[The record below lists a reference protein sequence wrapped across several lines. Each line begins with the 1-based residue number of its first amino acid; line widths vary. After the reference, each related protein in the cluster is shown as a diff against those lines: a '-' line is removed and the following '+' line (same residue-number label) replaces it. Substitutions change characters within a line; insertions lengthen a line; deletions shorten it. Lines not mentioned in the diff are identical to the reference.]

1 MTSDDG
7 VGATAPTNAV
17 NRSNAETATPG
28 RLLTGAR
35 TLYAVLAVTALA
47 LLVRVVGLGARI
59 MHWDEGR
66 VGYWIL
72 RYHENGE
79 FFYRPI
85 IHGPFLPVVND
96 WVFTFIG
103 ISDFSARLVVALV
116 GGLFP
121 LAAWLFRE
129 HLEDTE
135 VVGLALVFAANPL
148 LVYYSRFM
156 RNDVLVA
163 AFSVFAL
170 GFVVRAVDTGKLRY
184 LYFAAVSMGLAFT
197 TKGNAILYI
206 ACYLGAT
213 VLVFDHRLVGLAA
226 RGDSVGEYLRSRPAW
241 AKRRLTNR
249 WNTFEYGA
257 GVLVVNVVGALVV
270 FLAVVAFFYAPRP
283 ELWQALG
290 NPAALAGVLDEATIG
305 AAESFYDSWGSGD
318 HQDHPYLPY
327 FYGLSETLVYGAG
340 VTIVFAVV
348 GLAVDGYGNRG
359 AQVGSVGN
367 GANGAN
373 GGDGGRRGRRWLVAF
388 GLYWGVASLVGYP
401 IATDIEAPWAAIHV
415 VVPLAFP
422 ASVGIAYLYRE
433 TRASIVTR
441 DTVSVGLAAIV
452 VVAALSG
459 VVGANAAYIDSASEE
474 DKEVLQWAQ
483 PENELKQ
490 TMLTIER
497 IAETNEGVDVLF
509 YGSYHPAT
517 DDELLYVENESSVD
531 RMPPGGPSWH
541 SRLPLPWYL
550 ERADANV
557 TSTAPSENRTELQN
571 PPPVVVAYEWEAE
584 EVRSQLPGYTEHRHL
599 FRLWSDE
606 VVIYIDESAIP
617 EE

>member
-1 MTSDDG
+1 MTNDDG
-7 VGATAPTNAV
+7 VGATAPASAV
-17 NRSNAETATPG
+17 TRPESETATPAPV
-28 RLLTGAR
+28 LTGAR
-35 TLYAVLAVTALA
+35 TLYAVLAVAAFA
-47 LLVRVVGLGARI
+47 LLARLVGLGTRI

-103 ISDFSARLVVALV
+103 VSDFSARLVVALV

-129 HLEDTE
+129 HLDDTE
-135 VVGLALVFAANPL
+135 VVALALVLAANPL

-184 LYFAAVSMGLAFT
+184 LYFSTASMGLAFT
-197 TKGNAILYI
+197 TKANALLYLV
-206 ACYLGAT
+206 CYLGAAA
-213 VLVFDHRLVGLAA
+213 LVFDHRLVGIAA
-226 RGDSVGEYLRSRPAW
+226 RGESVWSYLRSRPRW
-241 AKRRLTNR
+241 AKRGLRNR
-249 WNTFEYGA
+249 WKNAEYGA
-257 GVLVVNVVGALVV
+257 GVLVVNVVGALLV

-283 ELWQALG
+283 ELWQALAQPSG
-290 NPAALAGVLDEATIG
+290 LPAVLDEATVG
-305 AAESFYDSWGSGD
+305 AAEEFYDSWGSGS

-327 FYGLSETLVYGAG
+327 LYGLLETLVYGAG

-348 GLAVDGYGNRG
+348 GLAADGYGSG
-359 AQVGSVGN
+359 TT
-367 GANGAN
+367 
-373 GGDGGRRGRRWLVAF
+373 GRRGRRWLVAF
-388 GLYWGVASLVGYP
+388 GLYWGVASVIGYP
-401 IATDIEAPWAAIHV
+401 IATDIEAPWAAVHV

-433 TRASIVTR
+433 TRASVVTR

-452 VVAALSG
+452 IVAALAG
-459 VVGANAAYIDSASEE
+459 VVGANAAYTNSTSQENE
-474 DKEVLQWAQ
+474 EVLQWAQ
-483 PENELKQ
+483 PDNDLKS
-490 TMLTIER
+490 TMQDVER
-497 IAETNEGVDVLF
+497 VAEANDGVDVLF
-509 YGSYHPAT
+509 YGSYHPTT
-517 DDELLYVENESSVD
+517 DETLMYVENEESLE
-531 RMPPGGPSWH
+531 RMPPGGPDWH
-541 SRLPLPWYL
+541 GRLPLPWYL

-557 TSTAPSENRTELQN
+557 TSTPPSENGTALEN
-571 PPPVVVAYEWEAE
+571 PPPVVIAYGWEADHLRE
-584 EVRSQLPGYTEHRHL
+584 QLPGYTEHRHL

-606 VVIYIDESAIP
+606 VVVFIDESELP

>member
-7 VGATAPTNAV
+7 VGASAPTNAV
-17 NRSNAETATPG
+17 SRSESETATPEP
-28 RLLTGAR
+28 LLAGAR
-35 TLYAVLAVTALA
+35 TLYAVLSVTALA
-47 LLVRVVGLGARI
+47 LLARVVGLGARI

-66 VGYWIL
+66 VGYWAL

-85 IHGPFLPVVND
+85 IHGPFIPVVND
-96 WVFTFIG
+96 WVFTLVG
-103 ISDFSARLVVALV
+103 VSDFSARLVVAVV

-129 HLEDTE
+129 HLDDTE
-135 VVGLALVFAANPL
+135 VVGLALVLAANPL

-163 AFSVFAL
+163 VFSVFAL
-170 GFVVRAVDTGKLRY
+170 GFVVRAVDTGRLRY

-206 ACYLGAT
+206 ACYLGAA
-213 VLVFDHRLVGLAA
+213 VLVFDHRLVELAA
-226 RGDSVGEYLRSRPAW
+226 RGDSVGSYLRSRPAW
-241 AKRRLTNR
+241 AKRRLTSR

-257 GVLVVNVVGALVV
+257 GVLAVNVVGALLV
-270 FLAVVAFFYAPRP
+270 FLAIVAFFYAPRP
-283 ELWQALG
+283 ELGQALG
-290 NPAALAGVLDEATIG
+290 NPAALPGVLDEATVG

-318 HQDHPYLPY
+318 HQDHPYLPF

-340 VTIVFAVV
+340 LTLVFAVV
-348 GLAVDGYGNRG
+348 GLAVDGYGSRS
-359 AQVGSVGN
+359 AQVDG
-367 GANGAN
+367 
-373 GGDGGRRGRRWLVAF
+373 GGDGGGRGRRGRRWLVAF

-401 IATDIEAPWAAIHV
+401 IATDIEAPWAAVHV

-433 TRASIVTR
+433 TRASVVAR

-459 VVGANAAYIDSASEE
+459 VVGANAAYIDSTSQE

-483 PENELKQ
+483 PDNDLKATMQ
-490 TMLTIER
+490 TVGR

-509 YGSYHPAT
+509 YGSYHPTT
-517 DDELLYVENESSVD
+517 DETLLYVENEESLE
-531 RMPPGGPSWH
+531 RMPPGGPAWH

-550 ERADANV
+550 ERVDANV
-557 TSTAPSENRTELQN
+557 TSTEPSENGTELQN
-571 PPPVVVAYEWEAE
+571 PPPVVVAYEWEADNLRE
-584 EVRSQLPGYTEHRHL
+584 QLPGYTEHRHL

-606 VVIYIDESAIP
+606 VVVFVDESAIP

>member
-7 VGATAPTNAV
+7 VGASAPTNAV
-17 NRSNAETATPG
+17 TRSETETATPEP
-28 RLLTGAR
+28 LLTGAR

-66 VGYWIL
+66 VGYWAL

-96 WVFTFIG
+96 WVFTLIG
-103 ISDFSARLVVALV
+103 ISDFSARLVVAVV

-129 HLEDTE
+129 HLDDTE
-135 VVGLALVFAANPL
+135 VVGLALVLAANPL

-156 RNDVLVA
+156 RNDALVA
-163 AFSVFAL
+163 AFAVFAL
-170 GFVVRAVDTGKLRY
+170 GFVVRAVDTGRLRY
-184 LYFAAVSMGLAFT
+184 LYLAGASMGLAFT
-197 TKGNAILYI
+197 TKENALLYVV
-206 ACYLGAT
+206 CYLGAAT
-213 VLVFDHRLVGLAA
+213 LVFDHRLVDIAA
-226 RGDSVGEYLRSRPAW
+226 RGDSVAGYLRSRPAW
-241 AKRRLTNR
+241 AKRRLTSR
-249 WNTFEYGA
+249 WNTVEYGA
-257 GVLVVNVVGALVV
+257 GVLAVNLLGAFAV

-290 NPAALAGVLDEATIG
+290 NPAALLDVLDEATIG
-305 AAESFYDSWGSGD
+305 AAESFYDSWADGG
-318 HQDHPYLPY
+318 HQDHPYLPF

-340 VTIVFAVV
+340 VALVFAVV
-348 GLAVDGYGNRG
+348 GLAVDGYGSHG
-359 AQVGSVGN
+359 ARTGDS
-367 GANGAN
+367 
-373 GGDGGRRGRRWLVAF
+373 GDGGRRGRRWLVAF
-388 GLYWGVASLVGYP
+388 GFYWGVASLIGYP
-401 IATDIEAPWAAIHV
+401 IATDIEAPWAAVHV

-433 TRASIVTR
+433 TRASVATR
-441 DTVSVGLAAIV
+441 DTVSIGLAAIV

-459 VVGANAAYIDSASEE
+459 VVGANAAYMDSTSQE

-483 PENELKQ
+483 PENDLKT
-490 TMLTIER
+490 TMQKVER
-497 IAETNEGVDVLF
+497 IAEANDGVDVLF
-509 YGSYHPAT
+509 YGSYHPTT
-517 DDELLYVENESSVD
+517 DEELLYVEDESSLD

-550 ERADANV
+550 ERAGANV
-557 TSTAPSENRTELQN
+557 TSTEPSEERTELQN
-571 PPPVVVAYEWEAE
+571 PPPVVIAYEWEAE
-584 EVRSQLPGYTEHRHL
+584 EVRSQLPEYTEHRHL

-606 VVIYIDESAIP
+606 IVVYIDESAIP